1 MINIFESG
9 ANEHIER
16 TIYVAESLHSP
27 STTTQLSG
35 ARSTTELI
43 AHRAGLSNWKDLQ
56 LQYQGRKNSSISP
69 FKKQWDKWAA
79 IISACYDL
87 R

>member
-1 MINIFESG
+1 MINIFRSG
-9 ANEHIER
+9 ANEHIK

-27 STTTQLSG
+27 NTTTQLSG

-43 AHRAGLSNWKDLQ
+43 AHRAGLLT
-56 LQYQGRKNSSISP
+56 GRRPAIPRAKKTCPYLSSSFRRNNKINSVL
-69 FKKQWDKWAA
+69 
-79 IISACYDL
+79 SACSDL

>member
-1 MINIFESG
+1 MINIFGSG
-9 ANEHIER
+9 VNEHIER

-43 AHRAGLSNWKDLQ
+43 AHRAGLPSRGDLQ
-56 LQYQGRKNSSISP
+56 LQYQGRKNLSIIM
-69 FKKQWDKWAA
+69 FHCLK
-79 IISACYDL
+79 
-87 R
+87 